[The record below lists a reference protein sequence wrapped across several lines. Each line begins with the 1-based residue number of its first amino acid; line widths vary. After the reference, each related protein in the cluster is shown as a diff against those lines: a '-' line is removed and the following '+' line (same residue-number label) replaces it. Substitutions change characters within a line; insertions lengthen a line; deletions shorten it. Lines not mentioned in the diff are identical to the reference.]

1 LRAGDELFLR
11 ELQTQSHEMNG
22 CSDALHTSQ
31 VSVQEQ
37 ESGTIDFE
45 ADTNATLV
53 TDASTNQTSSDS

>member
-1 LRAGDELFLR
+1 MYE
-11 ELQTQSHEMNG
+11 
-22 CSDALHTSQ
+22 CSNLPHTSQ

-53 TDASTNQTSSDS
+53 TNTPTD